1 MAGRAMPSD
10 QEVVALSLAEFA
22 YGSYV
27 WAGLSES
34 SIAALGKMLGFEEE
48 EMRILHPGVIAS
60 LTNEEYEEALV
71 DWEID
76 GVKMKAAAKARAR
89 WARTVMQ
96 RLCARD
102 EAGEEARGRAGG
114 DEPAAGERGS

>member
-1 MAGRAMPSD
+1 MAARAMPSD
-10 QEVVALSLAEFA
+10 QGVLALSLAEYA

-34 SIAALGKMLGFEEE
+34 SITALGKALGFEEE

-60 LTNEEYEEALV
+60 LTNAEYEDALLE
-71 DWEID
+71 WEVD
-76 GVKMKAAAKARAR
+76 GVKMKAAAKGRAR

-96 RLCARD
+96 RLCAR
-102 EAGEEARGRAGG
+102 EGE
-114 DEPAAGERGS
+114 